1 MSLLRRE
8 ALGLHQPELGA
19 RDETA
24 EEDDR
29 SRVGM
34 ITEGSRR
41 DNRYSSFIFFFHI
54 LSLLTF

>member
-34 ITEGSRR
+34 IAEGSRR
-41 DNRYSSFIFFFHI
+41 DNRYGSFIFFSIFF
-54 LSLLTF
+54 LY